1 MSQMSA
7 PAPAATPTPPAAPVS
22 PAPASAPA
30 PSPAGA
36 SASSTTIPSAFLK
49 TPVRPG
55 QRAAQGTPQPAP
67 NQAPPVH
74 NTSMLPPFGGHS
86 GHHPVVPTSPQ
97 PAQIQPQSQTQS
109 QPPLP
114 PQQPTPPP
122 TGAENGGVQD
132 PYLMQRFQVMEAE
145 RQELQQR
152 NAQMQQALN
161 QLLQERQTMLQ
172 YQQEQNFDKL
182 FSDEDLAKL
191 ESLDPGDARYLG
203 KTMMQ
208 AASGQMQAMQQ
219 QFQQQTTAMQN
230 LLRQQQ
236 EMIQQMQIRQL
247 TGDVLREHPD
257 FYQLQE
263 TPEFKAFMAQRD
275 GLASKTRDQIAAEEF
290 LAGNTAYVI
299 DLVKQYKAGRPNP
312 QQVLAV
318 PPVQSPVNGMT
329 NMQPAQPQYS
339 LADLNR
345 LMRQHLITPEQ
356 YSAELSKLRQAEQA
370 APAPVAANFF

>member
-1 MSQMSA
+1 MSQMPA
-7 PAPAATPTPPAAPVS
+7 PAPAATPAPPTAPVP
-22 PAPASAPA
+22 PAPASGPS
-30 PSPAGA
+30 PSPAGTPP
-36 SASSTTIPSAFLK
+36 SSTTIPAAFLK
-49 TPVRPG
+49 APVRP
-55 QRAAQGTPQPAP
+55 AQKGGTGTPPPAP
-67 NQAPPVH
+67 NQAPPIH
-74 NTSMLPPFGGHS
+74 NASLLPPLGGDS
-86 GHHPVVPTSPQ
+86 GLHPVVPTP
-97 PAQIQPQSQTQS
+97 PQSAQNQS
-109 QPPLP
+109 QPQPQP
-114 PQQPTPPP
+114 QPQPQQPQQSTQH
-122 TGAENGGVQD
+122 GADNGGVQD

-219 QFQQQTTAMQN
+219 QFQQQTAAMQN
-230 LLRQQQ
+230 MLRQQQ

-312 QQVLAV
+312 QQVQAV

-329 NMQPAQPQYS
+329 SMQPAQPQYS

-356 YSAELSKLRQAEQA
+356 YSAELNKLRQAEQA

>member
-7 PAPAATPTPPAAPVS
+7 PAAPVS
-22 PAPASAPA
+22 PAPAPAPAPA
-30 PSPAGA
+30 PS
-36 SASSTTIPSAFLK
+36 SSGTPLSTPSTIPSAFLK
-49 TPVRPG
+49 APVRPG
-55 QRAAQGTPQPAP
+55 QRVTQPAP

-74 NTSMLPPFGGHS
+74 NASLLPPLGGDA
-86 GHHPVVPTSPQ
+86 GLRPVMPTPSQ
-97 PAQIQPQSQTQS
+97 PAQIQPQPQPQPQQ
-109 QPPLP
+109 QPPLST
-114 PQQPTPPP
+114 QQPTPT

-132 PYLMQRFQVMEAE
+132 PYLMQRFQVLESE
-145 RQELQQR
+145 RQELHQR

-191 ESLDPGDARYLG
+191 ESLDPGDARFLG

-208 AASGQMQAMQQ
+208 AASGQVQAIQQ
-219 QFQQQTTAMQN
+219 QFQQQTAAMQN

-312 QQVLAV
+312 QQVLTV

-329 NMQPAQPQYS
+329 NMQPTQPQYS

-345 LMRQHLITPEQ
+345 LMRKHLITPEQ
-356 YSAELSKLRQAEQA
+356 YSAELNKLRQAEQA